1 MNTDQSVCD
10 GCEKQ
15 GIEKDFPGFTSVHA
29 TGMSLGLSFDRD
41 VSIYISSLSYLQFN
55 FVDSKVHVNVSGAM

>member
-29 TGMSLGLSFDRD
+29 TAF
-41 VSIYISSLSYLQFN
+41 F
-55 FVDSKVHVNVSGAM
+55 